1 MNRIKASLF
10 VTVLAVGSASAMAR
24 DLNASDGAFVKNAW
38 MSSTASFK
46 LGKLAEKRGSTKFIR
61 QFGTMM
67 TNHHKTAAEEAR
79 QLAKAE
85 KFDLPDSFGSKYQTL
100 YSRLSKLR
108 GKAFD
113 REYKEAMV
121 LEHRWSYDAFV
132 NARKNASNN
141 NVKNFAERYTPFLQM
156 HLESLQSGK
165 LM

>member
-1 MNRIKASLF
+1 MNRFKAGALA
-10 VTVLAVGSASAMAR
+10 TVFAVCTASAMAR
-24 DLNASDGAFVKNAW
+24 DLSSDDGSFVRNAW

-46 LGKLAEKRGSTKFIR
+46 LGKLAEKRGSSKFIR

-79 QLAKAE
+79 QLAKTE
-85 KFDLPDSFGSKYQTL
+85 KFKLPDGFDRKYQTL
-100 YSRLSKLR
+100 YARLSKLR
-108 GKAFD
+108 GAAFD
-113 REYKEAMV
+113 REYKEAMI

-132 NARKNASNN
+132 QARKSATNT

-156 HLESLQSGK
+156 HLQALQSGK